1 MKGRT
6 AARVVDAEYG
16 FFNPQKHLA
25 RAVFQDSV
33 PSESELLKYLD
44 LRVKF
49 GIIVHLF
56 HLSGDFLKGIKVF
69 IQNELRFSCRAFR
82 PW

>member
-6 AARVVDAEYG
+6 AARAVDVELGYSTS
-16 FFNPQKHLA
+16 QKRFT
-25 RAVFQDSV
+25 RAVFQDSI
-33 PSESELLKYLD
+33 PFESELLKYLD

-56 HLSGDFLKGIKVF
+56 HLSGDSLKGIKVF